1 MVAPGRIQKL
11 YPENKAHPEPDDV
24 SHRRRVTAVCW
35 SQKLAPE
42 STQAESPARTSN
54 PGIRIWY
61 PNRTQLGANSRYP
74 EIGSQP
80 DLLNC

>member
-35 SQKLAPE
+35 SQKLAPG
-42 STQAESPARTSN
+42 
-54 PGIRIWY
+54 GITGEDIQPRD
-61 PNRTQLGANSRYP
+61 
-74 EIGSQP
+74 P
-80 DLLNC
+80 DLVSK